1 MNSLNMER
9 LIKNL
14 GCSYDALIANGVIE
28 NLPLQDLY
36 EDGESLEIEPV
47 PGVELIFWPE
57 TQRFEVIYISL
68 KNSAENNQPVYG
80 MKLPSPFDGMSVQA
94 EVHKI
99 LGDPIF
105 SKGPLELMGTGLTGW
120 DTYQLNQKWHP
131 AAFVEFQ
138 YIKGEM
144 QISRLQFSI
153 IDRNV

>member
-1 MNSLNMER
+1 
-9 LIKNL
+9 
-14 GCSYDALIANGVIE
+14 LIANGVIE

-68 KNSAENNQPVYG
+68 SNSAETNQPVYE
-80 MKLPSPFDGMSVQA
+80 MELPSPFNGMTVQE

-99 LGDPIF
+99 LGEPIF
-105 SKGPLELMGTGLTGW
+105 SKGTLELMGTGLSGW
-120 DTYQLNQKWHP
+120 DTYQLNPQWHP

-138 YIKGEM
+138 YIKSAM